1 MINVTIF
8 VDEKQTY
15 TGFDVIGHAGY
26 DEYGHDIVCAATSVL
41 IINTLNSIE
50 SFTEDETSCVSD
62 EDIGNIEFRFTKTPG
77 HDAQLLMKSM
87 VLGLQS
93 MEEDDSYKP
102 YIDIIFEEV

>member
-1 MINVTIF
+1 MINVTIY

-26 DEYGHDIVCAATSVL
+26 DIVCAAASVL

-62 EDIGNIEFRFTKTPG
+62 EDTGNIEFRFTKTPG

-87 VLGLQS
+87 LLGLQS

>member
-1 MINVTIF
+1 MINVTIYM
-8 VDEKQTY
+8 DGRQTY

-26 DEYGHDIVCAATSVL
+26 DEYGHDIVCAAASVL

-62 EDIGNIEFRFTKTPG
+62 EDTGNIEFRFMKTPG
-77 HDAQLLMKSM
+77 HDAQLLMQSM

-93 MEEDDSYKP
+93 MEEEDSYKP

>member
-1 MINVTIF
+1 MIDVTVY
-8 VDEKQTY
+8 VDSNKKY
-15 TGFDVIGHAGY
+15 KGYRLCGHAGY

-62 EDIGNIEFRFTKTPG
+62 EDTGNIEFRFTKTSG